1 MSSPMNDEEV
11 SGMQTF
17 VPHLPASATGAR
29 ATGRPLAGRRILV
42 VGGGQ
47 QTYGQE
53 DPPTGIGRAI
63 SVLAAREG
71 AGVAVADLDVAAAHA
86 TVAIVCAEGGTAAA
100 LAADASDE
108 AAMASLADAAAR
120 ELGGLDGL
128 VMNLGVPGGHGLA
141 GTSAAEWDR
150 VMATN
155 VRSHFLGCKHV
166 LPLLPP
172 GGAIVLISSTAA
184 LLPSTMEIPAYAA
197 SKAALDGLC
206 RYAAREAGAR
216 RVRVNVV
223 MAGLI
228 DTSLGRLATLVKP
241 DRATTPIPLGRQG
254 TGWEV
259 AEAVIYLLSD
269 RASYITG
276 QTLVVDGGLSGA
288 A

>member
-1 MSSPMNDEEV
+1 MSAAY
-11 SGMQTF
+11 
-17 VPHLPASATGAR
+17 LPASSTGAPST
-29 ATGRPLAGRRILV
+29 ARPLAGRRVLV
-42 VGGGQ
+42 IGGGQ

-63 SVLAAREG
+63 CVLAAREG
-71 AGVAVADLDVAAAHA
+71 ARVAVADLEMAAAQA
-86 TVAIVCAEGGTAAA
+86 TAALVDVEGGSAVC

-108 AAMASLADAAAR
+108 TAMASLTSSAAG
-120 ELGGLDGL
+120 ELGGIDGL
-128 VMNLGVPGGHGLA
+128 VMNVGVPGGHGLA
-141 GTSAAEWDR
+141 GTTAADWDR
-150 VMATN
+150 IMAIN

-166 LPLLPP
+166 LPLMPP

-206 RYAAREAGAR
+206 RYAAREAGVR
-216 RVRVNVV
+216 GVRVNVV

-228 DTSLGRLATLVKP
+228 DTSLGRLATAVKP
-241 DRATTPIPLGRQG
+241 DRALTPIPLGRQG

-259 AEAVIYLLSD
+259 AHAVAYLLSD

-276 QTLVVDGGLSGA
+276 QALVVDGGLTGA